1 MAQPRRERTTPTR
14 GRRPAAAADGQ
25 PDGNG
30 TSDGPTRRAGD
41 REYPVGPKAKRT
53 RAALLQSAYELFT
66 TQGYIDTS
74 VAQIAERAGVSL
86 GTFYQYFRDRPGVM
100 AALLAD
106 HTAAQIDRVDQ
117 GWRADR
123 GRESL
128 YDTVHSF
135 VAWYAEEAAFAKVW
149 EEVCHVDEAV
159 AQLRRDVGRMFTNAV
174 ERQLVRA
181 SRAGHTRKFT
191 APEADLAARAL
202 TGMVDR
208 FCYVT
213 YVFDPP
219 DGGPPDSATA
229 SRLLTDLWADA
240 VGLE

>member
-1 MAQPRRERTTPTR
+1 MAQPRSAPGTQSAT
-14 GRRPAAAADGQ
+14 ANDG
-25 PDGNG
+25 
-30 TSDGPTRRAGD
+30 TRRAGD

-53 RAALLQSAYELFT
+53 RTALLQSAYELFT
-66 TQGYIDTS
+66 TQGYLDTS

-86 GTFYQYFRDRPGVM
+86 GTFYQYFRDRGGVM
-100 AALLAD
+100 TALLSD
-106 HTAAQIDRVDQ
+106 HTAAHMARVDT

-123 GRESL
+123 GRDSL
-128 YDTVHSF
+128 YEMVHGF

-149 EEVCHVDEAV
+149 EEVCHVDAAV
-159 AQLRRDVGRMFTNAV
+159 AELRRDVGRMFTDSV

-181 SRAGHTRKFT
+181 SRSGHTRKFSSG
-191 APEADLAARAL
+191 EADLAARAL

-219 DGGPPDSATA
+219 PGGPPDPAHAAT
-229 SRLLTDLWADA
+229 LLTDLWAAA
-240 VGLE
+240 VGLEG